1 MTFRGQATFSIG
13 AALRA
18 ERERSSISLDAVER
32 GTMIRRDFLELIDAD
47 RLDELPSGAY
57 AKGFIRAYAAY
68 VGLDGAPLVK
78 AYDERFAAATSE
90 LANVVGQP
98 VRVPPDRQRRTWK
111 IAVAAAAGVIV
122 LLGAL
127 GVFRSDGRQQALPK
141 VSAAA
146 ARVAVADD
154 APNPLG
160 AIVRVDVI
168 GDATWVAATSDG
180 QPVFGQTLYQGESRT
195 FKGTESVGLFIA
207 RAQDVRIMANGRDLS
222 TPSAP
227 SYKAEFTPT
236 TDALPVNQWSPAAAA
251 ASIYTHPAGGV
262 ASPRRPTK

>member
-18 ERERSSISLDAVER
+18 ERERASVSLDAVER

-68 VGLDGAPLVK
+68 VGVDPAPLVK
-78 AYDERFAAATSE
+78 AYDDRFASATSE
-90 LANVVGQP
+90 LANVVGRP

-111 IAVAAAAGVIV
+111 IAVGGAAAVLV

-127 GVFRSDGRQQALPK
+127 GVFRSDSKPQALPK

-146 ARVAVADD
+146 ARVVTADN

-160 AIVRVDVI
+160 AVVRIDVI
-168 GDATWVAATSDG
+168 GDASWV
-180 QPVFGQTLYQGESRT
+180 
-195 FKGTESVGLFIA
+195 
-207 RAQDVRIMANGRDLS
+207 
-222 TPSAP
+222 
-227 SYKAEFTPT
+227 
-236 TDALPVNQWSPAAAA
+236 
-251 ASIYTHPAGGV
+251 
-262 ASPRRPTK
+262 